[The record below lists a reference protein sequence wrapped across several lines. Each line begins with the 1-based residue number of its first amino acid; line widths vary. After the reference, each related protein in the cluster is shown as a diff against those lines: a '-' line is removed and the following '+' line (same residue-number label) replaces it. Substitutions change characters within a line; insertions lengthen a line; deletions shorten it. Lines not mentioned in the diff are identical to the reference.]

1 MVGKSIQA
9 RVEYDA
15 TVIVGVSKFT
25 AAQLRSIMFEGATR
39 LRTDLTYVIPKQW
52 VHDEKLKQSF
62 NGYDTSRKVFV
73 IGLNDEGQC
82 VTVLTLGVSGL
93 RSSYYGEAT
102 EQIMI
107 SAVKNAAGLHRA
119 ISGTELISVFDKGN
133 FKLTGEESGKAFV
146 AKDFAFKMTGR
157 HQVLIGKFKAIGRG
171 DNVKW
176 DMITKS
182 IDGSDYLDLGF
193 TSMNRYEQLDV
204 VPEINWDQVPDDT
217 HTLITSMQE
226 GL

>member
-9 RVEYDA
+9 RVEYDVTA
-15 TVIVGVSKFT
+15 IAGVSTFS
-25 AAQLRSIMFEGATR
+25 AAQLRSIMFEGGTR
-39 LRTDLTYVIPKQW
+39 LRQDLTYVIPRQW

-73 IGLNDEGQC
+73 IGINDEGQC
-82 VTVLTLGVSGL
+82 VSVLTLGVSGL

-102 EQIMI
+102 EQIRI

-133 FKLTGEESGKAFV
+133 FKLTGEESGKAYV
-146 AKDFAFKMTGR
+146 AENFAFKVTGR
-157 HQVLIGKFKAIGRG
+157 HQVLVGKFKSIGRG
-171 DNVKW
+171 DSLKW
-176 DMITKS
+176 DMLTKT

-193 TSMNRYEQLDV
+193 TSMNRYEQQDI
-204 VPEINWDQVPDDT
+204 VPEINWDQVPNDT
-217 HTLITSMQE
+217 RTLITSMQE